1 MESKGNFGSIHCTTD
16 IPLIPRETCLASSWR
31 LLDILI
37 WQIRHTPYTLKFPLS
52 SNDTSTIHVKSR
64 KHVRNDRIR
73 EVLRWFGHIQR
84 PFAAGEG
91 NRSLVSLH
99 RLQLLF
105 SRKQLTKKFIF
116 LTLTLKNRHALR
128 QRWQPLTS
136 MHEDERRRPTKNTAR
151 RHRWWR
157 RRGTLTNTHEDES
170 WRNGKDS

>member
-105 SRKQLTKKFIF
+105 FKKTTNKKIYFSYSYAEKQARVKTTMTTSNEHARRWTTTTDEEYRTK
-116 LTLTLKNRHALR
+116 
-128 QRWQPLTS
+128 TS
-136 MHEDERRRPTKNTAR
+136 MMTTTRNSDEHAR
-151 RHRWWR
+151 RWK
-157 RRGTLTNTHEDES
+157 LT
-170 WRNGKDS
+170 